1 MDNASLQKRIEVLE
15 KNWASLQQSNTIPI
29 NTDRALMGRGF
40 LKIGNFAIGGYGTLN
55 VAGEYVLVIAGATA
69 QSIVLGSYVTHAGG
83 ELEIVMRASTSS
95 PGNYEIYAQGT
106 ATEEF
111 AYVVFLLN
119 SNYSSL

>member
-1 MDNASLQKRIEVLE
+1 MDNSSLQKRIEVLE

-29 NTDRALMGRGF
+29 NTDRALLGRGF
-40 LKIGNFAIGGYGTLN
+40 IKLNSFIGGYGTLN
-55 VAGEYVLVIAGATA
+55 VAGEYVLVIPGASA
-69 QSIVLGSYVTHAGG
+69 QSIVLASYVTHAGG
-83 ELEIVMRASTSS
+83 ELEVVIRASTSS

-119 SNYSSL
+119 NNYTTI